1 MNNRRKYVVVR
12 ANSTTGPFVVERNV
26 DAPRCLAWS
35 KADIA
40 GYAPNLREARD
51 LADEANAE

>member
-1 MNNRRKYVVVR
+1 MKRKYVVVR
-12 ANSTTGPFVVERNV
+12 TDSTTGPFVVERNV